1 MRDIQPIAP
10 QWRVAQ
16 AIKHYIGLGLLGLGI
31 ILPSYA
37 QDNEIL
43 AVVVARTQTSKIN
56 SSADLALIFLR
67 KKLYWS
73 NGQPIQ
79 AVNLPTE
86 HNLRR
91 QFSASILGSLPETQT
106 DYWNGMY
113 YQGVSPPYV
122 VASSEA
128 VLRFVAETSG
138 AIGYVEACKVDN
150 RVKARAWILANGELT
165 TQMPN
170 LDCPH

>member
-1 MRDIQPIAP
+1 MSSILHMAAKWWAIRHIQRYISLSL
-10 QWRVAQ
+10 
-16 AIKHYIGLGLLGLGI
+16 IGLSLCYPI
-31 ILPSYA
+31 YA
-37 QDNEIL
+37 QDNEVL
-43 AVVVARTQTSKIN
+43 AIVMARTQTSKIN

-86 HNLRR
+86 HSLRR
-91 QFSASILGSLPETQT
+91 QFSVSVLGSLPETQT

-128 VLRFVAETSG
+128 VLRFVAETAG

-150 RVKARAWILANGELT
+150 RVKARAWILANGDLT